1 MPAKADLPTCE
12 TAGTEKDTRRP
23 DPPGRMLINRKQCRQ
38 KVPLC
43 DRTILDME
51 KRGEFPKRFLIA
63 RNVVVWDFH
72 EVEAWIERN
81 QAANVQ
87 ATPPASGSGKSPGPA
102 KKGTRDDKIA
112 K

>member
-1 MPAKADLPTCE
+1 MCTVPVKADLTACE
-12 TAGTEKDTRRP
+12 NAGTEKDARRL
-23 DPPGRMLINRKQCRQ
+23 DPPGRILINRKQCRQ

-72 EVEAWIERN
+72 EVEAWIARN
-81 QAANVQ
+81 QAANAQ
-87 ATPPASGSGKSPGPA
+87 ATPPGGGSGKGPGSA
-102 KKGTRDDKIA
+102 QKGTRK
-112 K
+112 